1 MSTTSAE
8 MTRRAA
14 VLGALVGLLGLSGCL
29 AVVDDD
35 DDHYHYHRRR
45 RGRRRRYRYYD

>member
-35 DDHYHYHRRR
+35 DHYHYHRRR